1 MRWIRPF
8 MVVVAGVLIAASA
21 PLAEARTLVDPTTLT
36 PPLKP
41 NRICY
46 QLGPTVQCDTSGD
59 VTNENV
65 EADELPC
72 GLLDGSSHEVSN
84 STRFYQ
90 DGLLVRRAVQEQ
102 ITGTWSLSPIA
113 AGADLAWAVAGRR
126 DERVAI

>member
-1 MRWIRPF
+1 MRPLRAI
-8 MVVVAGVLIAASA
+8 VVLGIVIVAALPNAVGAS
-21 PLAEARTLVDPTTLT
+21 ARTLVDPTTLT

-72 GLLDGSSHEVSN
+72 GLLYGSSHEVSN

-102 ITGTWSLSPIA
+102 IKGT
-113 AGADLAWAVAGRR
+113 
-126 DERVAI
+126 